1 MQTDL
6 ADVPK
11 EELDIMLQQ
20 IYAEAHKRS
29 IHIQIVA
36 VSCMINQIDC
46 ILNWYNNTIHN

>member
-20 IYAEAHKRS
+20 IYAEAHKR
-29 IHIQIVA
+29 A
-36 VSCMINQIDC
+36 Y
-46 ILNWYNNTIHN
+46 ILDSYSDSD